1 MQTESTTGPSASA
14 DDLGNDLATLKRNIK
29 DLESRSLRRTVAE
42 INAGGG
48 SYVRQSVSP
57 GKAKLDAE
65 MAASTRLAVE
75 AQITTNKLQNW
86 ELELKR
92 FELRIDAAVRRGKPR
107 DEIEEL
113 RDEYDF
119 FLRKPACS

>member
-1 MQTESTTGPSASA
+1 MESTTGPSASA
-14 DDLGNDLATLKRNIK
+14 DDLGNDLATLKGNIK
-29 DLESRSLRRTVAE
+29 DLGSRSLRRTVAE

-57 GKAKLDAE
+57 GKAKPDAE

-75 AQITTNKLQNW
+75 AQITTNKLQNC

-92 FELRIDAAVRRGKPR
+92 HELRIDVAVRRGKPR
-107 DEIEEL
+107 DGIEEL
-113 RDEYDF
+113 RYECDS
-119 FLRKPACS
+119 FLNKPACS